1 MFLSLAQMPAL
12 LFPDGPKLP
21 PGIAAVDPICSQ
33 GPDLEAWL
41 PGMSQTVSLAA
52 NPPFVTTVTLT
63 SPHK

>member
-12 LFPDGPKLP
+12 LFPDGTKLP
-21 PGIAAVDPICSQ
+21 LGIATVNHICSQ

-52 NPPFVTTVTLT
+52 HPPFITTVTWT